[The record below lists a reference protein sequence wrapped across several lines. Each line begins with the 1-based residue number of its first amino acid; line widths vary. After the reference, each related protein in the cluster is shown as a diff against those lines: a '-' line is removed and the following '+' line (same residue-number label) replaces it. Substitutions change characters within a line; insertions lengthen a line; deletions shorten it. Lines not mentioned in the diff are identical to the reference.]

1 MKKYLSFLLALMLC
15 LCACAAHA
23 EPIYKV
29 SEAALDIKA
38 MLEITFGERADDARH
53 ENREY
58 SYHHYDLDENGPP
71 FCGHGGIN
79 PWMTG
84 YQSSLSI
91 YMRNYVDNVFD
102 FNNDNVIP
110 SGVAPCGLTREGALA
125 QAEGMMEEL
134 LLGEYRLL
142 SITAYGRQEGTV
154 PAYCVSFQQTL
165 NGRPV
170 YWFTD
175 NNELWPRYYS
185 NVVQIYLNDDG
196 LINLDGNWCSYAMMG
211 ETAEPLTPSEA
222 LDRFGTVGITTG
234 SAESCYYIRNMGKTA
249 GMVAYPA
256 WRVGNNYLSVDD
268 TWLQLVSSPQL
279 VKEP

>member
-1 MKKYLSFLLALMLC
+1 MKKLFSFLLSLLLC
-15 LCACAAHA
+15 LSACAAHA
-23 EPIYKV
+23 EAFFKV
-29 SEAALDIKA
+29 SEAEFNTEA
-38 MLEITFGERADDARH
+38 MLEIAFGERVEEAGH

-58 SYHHYDLDENGPP
+58 SYHHYSLDENGPP
-71 FCGHGGIN
+71 FCGYGGVN

-110 SGVAPCGLTREGALA
+110 SGIAPCGLTREGALV
-125 QAEGMMEEL
+125 QAEGIMKQL
-134 LLGEYRLL
+134 ALGEYRLL
-142 SITAYGRQEGTV
+142 SITAYGRQQGTV

-185 NVVQIYLNDDG
+185 NVVQIHLSDDG
-196 LINLDGNWCSYAMMG
+196 LIHLAGNWSSFAAMG
-211 ETAEPLTPSEA
+211 ETAGVMIEA
-222 LDRFGTVGITTG
+222 SMQERFASIGLEAAD
-234 SAESCYYIRNMGKTA
+234 AEGCYYIRSMGKTA

-268 TWLQLVSSPQL
+268 SWLQITSSPQL
-279 VKEP
+279 VR